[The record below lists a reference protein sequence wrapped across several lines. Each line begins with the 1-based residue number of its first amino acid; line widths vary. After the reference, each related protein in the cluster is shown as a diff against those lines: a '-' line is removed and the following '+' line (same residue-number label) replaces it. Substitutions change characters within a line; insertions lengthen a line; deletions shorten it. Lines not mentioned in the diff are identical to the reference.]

1 LIDNHKSSLKRLI
14 LARIRSG
21 GPITF
26 ERFMAAALYEPDI
39 GYYTSPE
46 TDIGQASD
54 FYTSTNLHGVFG
66 AMFARQAAQMW
77 DHLGQPR
84 DFTFIEQ
91 GGGRGLFALD
101 FLEYAAGHD
110 REFYDSLTYVLV
122 ELNPHMRARQEKLLS
137 GHSGGLRWAN
147 SLSEIEP
154 ITGCLFSNE
163 LVDSFPVHVVMFG
176 KDGLSELYVGEKDGE
191 FTEEFGPCS
200 TPEIAVYFKSRAISR
215 RPGYRTELN
224 LNARK
229 WLREAA
235 AVIGRGY
242 MMTVD
247 YGFGVHD
254 YHSPERV
261 TGTLLCYHKHRTND
275 EPLKR
280 VGRQDITAHANFTS
294 LVEWGV
300 DAGLQPLGFVS
311 QSSFLLNMGIDGYI
325 AELHH
330 ALPEDEFLKAAA
342 QVRSLIMPDALGES
356 HKVLVQARNA
366 PDTQNAR
373 LDGIRMRNRLDY
385 LIATA

>member
-1 LIDNHKSSLKRLI
+1 MPELKRI
-14 LARIRSG
+14 LLHRIRQF

-26 ERFMAAALYEPDI
+26 EQFMAAALYEPDI

-46 TDIGQASD
+46 TDIGQAAD

-77 DHLGQPR
+77 EHLGRPG

-110 REFYDSLTYVLV
+110 REFYDSLTYLLV
-122 ELNPHMRARQEKLLS
+122 ELNPHMKARQEKLLS
-137 GHSGGLRWAN
+137 GHSGKLRWKN
-147 SLSEIEP
+147 SLADIEP

-163 LVDSFPVHVVMFG
+163 LVDSFPVHVVRFG
-176 KDGLSELYVGEKDGE
+176 KDGINELYIGEQDGD
-191 FTEEFGPCS
+191 FKEEFGPCP
-200 TPEIAVYFKSRAISR
+200 TPEITEYFKSRSIIR
-215 RPGYRTELN
+215 HPGYRTELN

-229 WLREAA
+229 WLREV
-235 AVIGRGY
+235 AVTIKRGY
-242 MMTVD
+242 VMTVD
-247 YGFGVHD
+247 YGFSVHD
-254 YHSPERV
+254 YYSPERV
-261 TGTLLCYHKHRTND
+261 TGTLLCYHRHQTND

-280 VGRQDITAHANFTS
+280 VGQQDITAHANFTA
-294 LVEWGV
+294 LVEWGSE
-300 DAGLQPLGFVS
+300 AGLKPLGFVS
-311 QSSFLLNMGIDGYI
+311 QSSFLLNMGIDSYI
-325 AELHH
+325 AELHR

-366 PDTQNAR
+366 PDTRNAP
-373 LDGIRMRNRLDY
+373 LEGLRMRNRLDY
-385 LIATA
+385 LIAQA